1 MDDFPTTLKAYL
13 KRVINNTR
21 DLVSEQLSLA
31 DMFVLSDFLFQ
42 KWLCYGFKYCLV
54 FLKENETVFQAD

>member
-31 DMFVLSDFLFQ
+31 DMFVLSDFLF
-42 KWLCYGFKYCLV
+42 
-54 FLKENETVFQAD
+54 